1 MNYMQIHNRIIDRA
15 RSRVYDSS
23 LYQNHHI
30 TPLHEDPTSTDVVPL
45 TFKEHKLVHLLRYKM
60 GKGDGNRFAY
70 YFMKGAM
77 HVETASAAG
86 KRGGRTTKDTNVGIF
101 SDTWDRSKETT
112 ARWADGRI
120 TKEMNL
126 ACTVPGF
133 AQYMGRQS
141 YLSGKGIH
149 ADDYDRSAASKKIWD
164 ELSAADRASR
174 IVVATS
180 FLKIASQKSKELGT
194 NFSTWDKE
202 KQRSCASKGGS
213 IVGKLLCWTDGV
225 SNKKTN
231 DCPGDGW
238 YRGRTLKTYVRKQ
251 KNLEI
256 I

>member
-60 GKGDGNRFAY
+60 GKGGGNRVAY
-70 YFMKGAM
+70 CLMKGAM
-77 HVETASAAG
+77 SIEAARDGG
-86 KRGGRTTKDTNVGIF
+86 KRGGRITKDTNVGIF
-101 SDTWDRSKETT
+101 SDTWDRSKETAT
-112 ARWADGRI
+112 RWADGRI
-120 TKEMNL
+120 TKEML
-126 ACTVPGF
+126 PTCTVPGF
-133 AQYMGRQS
+133 AYNIGIQS
-141 YLSGKGIH
+141 YLSGKGIY
-149 ADDYDRSAASKKIWD
+149 ADDYDRSAAGKKIWD
-164 ELSAADRASR
+164 DLSDDGRSDRIEHLRCIS
-174 IVVATS
+174 I
-180 FLKIASQKSKELGT
+180 IGGQKSKEMGT
-194 NFSTWDKE
+194 NFSTNKE
-202 KQRSCASKGGS
+202 RQRACASKGGS

-225 SNKKTN
+225 SNKNTN

-238 YRGRTLKTYVRKQ
+238 YRGRTLKPYVRKQ